1 MVLMSKMLKLFGFVL
16 LGGCFCIFGAR
27 AQDASYEPVLPDGDQ
42 NITSGIYYDTVSPDP
57 SNKTHE
63 GNISVSG
70 EGDLNIFAEQAADK
84 YDSSY
89 TLNGQLT
96 VGSDEVIESQSN
108 GIVSIIN
115 MSTGKFDFTM
125 NGGAVLVQNGGNLYF
140 GNRNGGTNGGT
151 MNVSGVPSFYV
162 QGNNSVL
169 TFSGVT
175 VGGDNNGDNKLESI
189 NISNM
194 GTLNLT
200 NTEINGG
207 DSLKAVNV
215 LTAGTLSLEDSL
227 LQGDSFNLTVQ
238 DSGTVE
244 LDNSTLSINNAA
256 AKTEGDDNSGA
267 AIVFDNGNLTLKNGS
282 KLEMTSGVDTGVI
295 SGAFSFTDSNVDI
308 SGSST
313 LSKGNSGDML
323 FSGGSLNLGT
333 PGDTGDI
340 SKISHSGLTGSIR
353 LSNVGNATLSGK
365 SSIERTGAG
374 GDIVV
379 NSTGLVM
386 KDEAS
391 LNVST
396 EGGNVVFSSAV
407 AQLSDKASIK
417 VAENSNEVKIENN
430 SNVTMAG
437 ESSMS
442 ANHVY
447 VSNGSSL
454 ELTGSAKIM
463 APGGASV
470 SDSEGVKV
478 VASSVIMSE
487 KARIEGDVSLENGGF
502 LGMSGNAEIEGDL
515 NTKSTTGY
523 STISIGSTSGGSS
536 VVAINGSVDISQSVL
551 SILNGNTLRL
561 GAGSNN
567 SFKNGSYLS
576 LGTGKLDLNGGNL
589 TMSGDS
595 TLTLRIASESEYGQI
610 LNAGKIDIKP
620 GAGLDVSIDKNVVSK
635 GQTKAFQ
642 ILSGTVEGDWVNL
655 NRRYKFEYDTDKQ
668 DGWYNVTQVADA
680 GDIVIMD
687 GGTENNANTAN
698 AWLEGNNFANGS
710 EAAKVYDELDYLS
723 QYGQGSEYVD
733 ALTALAPDA
742 APLVRSLT
750 TENSNQIFST
760 VQNRL
765 EGGSSLRMKP
775 GRAGRYARGLASGDM
790 YREDAIWVQ
799 GLYNHSE
806 LSDTKEAKGF
816 EIDSYGGAIGL
827 DNYVTDSLK
836 LGIGYAYT
844 HGDISG
850 FLRDTD
856 VDTHTGFVYGEFKPN
871 RWFLNAIASYSF
883 ASYDEEKRVSTFKVK
898 GDYDVNAFGAQVMTG
913 YKMGYVTPE
922 LGVRYL
928 NVKQDAYEDS
938 IGQRVDA
945 VSNDVLTGVFG
956 IRIKQD
962 FFPNRGFSI
971 RPEVHVAATYDFVQD
986 DAVSVVSLPN
996 GSVYQIEGENLD
1008 KFGLEAGA
1016 GLTLDVGNRLEM
1028 AVSYEGKFRKDYT
1041 DHSGLVNMKF
1051 KF

>member
-42 NITSGIYYDTVSPDP
+42 NITSGIYYDTVSPDV

-63 GNISVSG
+63 GNISVSD
-70 EGDLNIFAEQAADK
+70 EGDLNIFAEQAADS

-140 GNRNGGTNGGT
+140 GNNKGGT
-151 MNVSGVPSFYV
+151 MNVLGVPSFYV
-162 QGNNSVL
+162 QGDKSVL
-169 TFSGVT
+169 AFSGVA
-175 VGGDNNGDNKLESI
+175 VGGDNKLESI
-189 NISNM
+189 SVGNM
-194 GTLNLT
+194 GTVNLANGT
-200 NTEINGG
+200 AINGSDG
-207 DSLKAVNV
+207 LKAVNV
-215 LTAGTLSLEDSL
+215 LTGGKLSLKDSS

-238 DSGTVE
+238 DYGTVE

-256 AKTEGDDNSGA
+256 ASAGDAENPGA
-267 AIVFDNGNLTLKNGS
+267 AIVFDNAALTLKNSS
-282 KLEMTSGVDTGVI
+282 KLEMKSSDNTVA
-295 SGAFSFTDSNVDI
+295 SGAFSFTDSDVDV

-333 PGDTGDI
+333 SGDTGDI
-340 SKISHSGLTGSIR
+340 SKISHSGSTGSIR

-365 SSIERTGAG
+365 SSIERTGTG

-396 EGGNVVFSSAV
+396 ASGKVVFSSAV
-407 AQLSDKASIK
+407 AQLSDKASIQ
-417 VAENSNEVKIENN
+417 ATGDSNEVVIENN
-430 SNVTMAG
+430 SNVTMAD

-442 ANHVY
+442 ADHVY
-447 VSNGSSL
+447 VSNGGSL
-454 ELTGSAKIM
+454 ELTGSAKIT
-463 APGGASV
+463 APGDASV

-487 KARIEGDVSLENGGF
+487 NASIEGDVSLENGGF
-502 LGMSGNAEIEGDL
+502 LGMSGNAKIDGDL

-536 VVAINGSVDISQSVL
+536 DVTINGSIDISQSVL

-642 ILSGTVEGDWVNL
+642 ILSGTVDGDWVNL
-655 NRRYKFEYDTDKQ
+655 NRRYKFDHLGGGK
-668 DGWYNVTQVADA
+668 YNVTQVADA

-938 IGQRVDA
+938 IGQRVDV

>member
-1 MVLMSKMLKLFGFVL
+1 MVLMSKMLKSFGFVL
-16 LGGCFCIFGAR
+16 FGWCFCIFGAR

-42 NITSGIYYDTVSPDP
+42 DITSGIYYDTVSQD
-57 SNKTHE
+57 STSKTHT

-70 EGDLNIFAEQAADK
+70 EGDLNIFTEQAADS
-84 YDSSY
+84 YDASY

-96 VGSDEVIESQSN
+96 VGSGEAVESQVN

-125 NGGAVLVQNGGNLYF
+125 NDGAVLVQNGGNLYF
-140 GNRNGGTNGGT
+140 GNNKGGT
-151 MNVSGVPSFYV
+151 MNVLGVPSFYV
-162 QGNNSVL
+162 QGDKSVL
-169 TFSGVT
+169 AFSGVA
-175 VGGDNNGDNKLESI
+175 VGGDNKLESI
-189 NISNM
+189 SVGNM
-194 GTLNLT
+194 GTVNLANGT
-200 NTEINGG
+200 AINGSDG
-207 DSLKAVNV
+207 LKAVNV
-215 LTAGTLSLEDSL
+215 LTGGKLSLKDSS

-238 DSGTVE
+238 DYGTVE

-256 AKTEGDDNSGA
+256 ASAGDAENPGA
-267 AIVFDNGNLTLKNGS
+267 AIVFDNAALTLKNSS
-282 KLEMTSGVDTGVI
+282 KLEMKSSDNTVA
-295 SGAFSFTDSNVDI
+295 SGAFSFTDSDVDV

-333 PGDTGDI
+333 SGDTGDI
-340 SKISHSGLTGSIR
+340 SKISHSGSTGSIR

-365 SSIERTGAG
+365 SSIEKTGTG

-396 EGGNVVFSSAV
+396 ASGKVVFSSAV
-407 AQLSDKASIK
+407 AQLSDKASIQ
-417 VAENSNEVKIENN
+417 ATGDSNEVVIENN
-430 SNVTMAG
+430 SNVTMAD

-442 ANHVY
+442 ADHVY
-447 VSNGSSL
+447 VSNGGSL
-454 ELTGSAKIM
+454 ELTGSAKIT
-463 APGGASV
+463 APGDASV

-487 KARIEGDVSLENGGF
+487 NASIEGDVSLENGGF
-502 LGMSGNAEIEGDL
+502 LGMSGNAKIDGDL

-536 VVAINGSVDISQSVL
+536 DVTINGSIDISQSVL

-668 DGWYNVTQVADA
+668 NGWYNVTQVADA

-698 AWLEGNNFANGS
+698 AWLEGNSFANGS

-750 TENSNQIFST
+750 TENSNQIFNT

-883 ASYDEEKRVSTFKVK
+883 ASYDEEKKVSTFKVK

-938 IGQRVDA
+938 IGQRVDT

>member
-16 LGGCFCIFGAR
+16 FGGCFCIFGAR

-42 NITSGIYYDTVSPDP
+42 NITSGIYYDTVSPDL

-70 EGDLNIFAEQAADK
+70 EGDLNIFAEQAADS

-140 GNRNGGTNGGT
+140 GNRNGGT

-169 TFSGVT
+169 AFSGVT
-175 VGGDNNGDNKLESI
+175 VDGDNNGNNKLESI
-189 NISNM
+189 FVSDM
-194 GTLNLT
+194 GTLNLADGT
-200 NTEINGG
+200 KINGG
-207 DSLKAVNV
+207 DGLKGVNV
-215 LTAGTLSLEDSL
+215 LAGGTLSLKDSS

-238 DSGTVE
+238 DYGTVE

-256 AKTEGDDNSGA
+256 ASAGDAENPGV
-267 AIVFDNGNLTLKNGS
+267 AIVFDNAALTLKNSS
-282 KLEMTSGVDTGVI
+282 KLEMKSSDNTVA

-340 SKISHSGLTGSIR
+340 SKISHSGSTGSIR
-353 LSNVGNATLSGK
+353 LSNVGNATLGGK
-365 SSIERTGAG
+365 SSIERTGTG

-396 EGGNVVFSSAV
+396 ASGKVVFSSAV
-407 AQLSDKASIK
+407 AQLSDKASIQ
-417 VAENSNEVKIENN
+417 ATGDSNEVVIENN
-430 SNVTMAG
+430 SNVTMAD

-442 ANHVY
+442 ADHVY
-447 VSNGSSL
+447 VSNGGSL
-454 ELTGSAKIM
+454 ELTGSAKITV
-463 APGGASV
+463 PGDSSV

-487 KARIEGDVSLENGGF
+487 NARIEGDVSLENGGF
-502 LGMSGNAEIEGDL
+502 LGMSGNAEIDGDL

-536 VVAINGSVDISQSVL
+536 DVTINGSIDISQSVL

-620 GAGLDVSIDKNVVSK
+620 GAGLDVSIDKNVVNK
-635 GQTKAFQ
+635 GETKEFQ

-655 NRRYKFEYDTDKQ
+655 NRRYEFDHLGGGK
-668 DGWYNVTQVADA
+668 YNVTQVADA

-750 TENSNQIFST
+750 TENSNQIFNT

-816 EIDSYGGAIGL
+816 EIDSYGVAIGL

>member
-1 MVLMSKMLKLFGFVL
+1 MVLMSKMLKSFGFVL
-16 LGGCFCIFGAR
+16 FGWCFCIFGAR

-42 NITSGIYYDTVSPDP
+42 DITSGIYYDTVSQD
-57 SNKTHE
+57 STSKTHT

-70 EGDLNIFAEQAADK
+70 EGDLNIFTEQAADS
-84 YDSSY
+84 YDASY

-96 VGSDEVIESQSN
+96 VGSGEAVESQVN

-125 NGGAVLVQNGGNLYF
+125 NDGAVLVQNGGNLYF
-140 GNRNGGTNGGT
+140 GNNKGGT
-151 MNVSGVPSFYV
+151 MNVLGVPSFYV
-162 QGNNSVL
+162 QGDKSVL
-169 TFSGVT
+169 AFSGVA
-175 VGGDNNGDNKLESI
+175 VGGDNKLESI
-189 NISNM
+189 SVGNM
-194 GTLNLT
+194 GTVNLANGT
-200 NTEINGG
+200 AINGSDG
-207 DSLKAVNV
+207 LKAVNV
-215 LTAGTLSLEDSL
+215 LTGGKLSFKDSS

-238 DSGTVE
+238 DYGTVE

-256 AKTEGDDNSGA
+256 ASAGDAENPGA
-267 AIVFDNGNLTLKNGS
+267 AIVFDNAALTLKNSS
-282 KLEMTSGVDTGVI
+282 KLEMKSSDNTVA
-295 SGAFSFTDSNVDI
+295 SGAFSFTDSDVDV

-340 SKISHSGLTGSIR
+340 SKISHSGSTGSIR

-365 SSIERTGAG
+365 SSIERTGTG

-396 EGGNVVFSSAV
+396 EGGKVVFSSAV
-407 AQLSDKASIK
+407 AQLSDKASIQTMGD
-417 VAENSNEVKIENN
+417 SNEVVIENN
-430 SNVTMAG
+430 SNVTMAD

-442 ANHVY
+442 AEHVY
-447 VSNGSSL
+447 VSNGGSL
-454 ELTGSAKIM
+454 ELTGSAKIT
-463 APGGASV
+463 APGDASV

-502 LGMSGNAEIEGDL
+502 LGMSGNAEIDGDL

-536 VVAINGSVDISQSVL
+536 DVTINGSIDISQSVL
-551 SILNGNTLRL
+551 SILNGNTLTL
-561 GAGSNN
+561 GEKRDN

-635 GQTKAFQ
+635 GETKEFQ

-655 NRRYKFEYDTDKQ
+655 NRRYKFDHLSGGKYA
-668 DGWYNVTQVADA
+668 VTQIADA

-750 TENSNQIFST
+750 TENSNQIFNT

>member
-1 MVLMSKMLKLFGFVL
+1 MVLMSKMLKSFGFVL
-16 LGGCFCIFGAR
+16 FGWCFCIFGAR

-42 NITSGIYYDTVSPDP
+42 DITSGIYYDTVSQD
-57 SNKTHE
+57 STSKTHT

-70 EGDLNIFAEQAADK
+70 EGDLNIFTEQAADS
-84 YDSSY
+84 YDASY

-96 VGSDEVIESQSN
+96 VGSGEAVESQVN

-125 NGGAVLVQNGGNLYF
+125 NDGAVLVQNGGNLYF
-140 GNRNGGTNGGT
+140 GNNKGGT
-151 MNVSGVPSFYV
+151 MNVLGVPSFYV
-162 QGNNSVL
+162 QGDKSVL
-169 TFSGVT
+169 AFSGVA
-175 VGGDNNGDNKLESI
+175 VGGDNKLESI
-189 NISNM
+189 NVSNM

-256 AKTEGDDNSGA
+256 AQTGGETSSGA
-267 AIVFDNGNLTLKNGS
+267 AIVFDNGHLTLKDKS
-282 KLEMTSGVDTGVI
+282 KLEMTSGVDKEVT

-340 SKISHSGLTGSIR
+340 SKISHSGSTGSIR
-353 LSNVGNATLSGK
+353 LSNVGTATLSGK
-365 SSIERTGAG
+365 SSIERTGTG

-396 EGGNVVFSSAV
+396 ASGKVVFSSAV
-407 AQLSDKASIK
+407 AQLSEKASIQ
-417 VAENSNEVKIENN
+417 ATGNSNEVVIENN
-430 SNVTMAG
+430 SNVTMAD

-442 ANHVY
+442 AEHVY
-447 VSNGSSL
+447 VSNGGSL
-454 ELTGSAKIM
+454 ELTGSAKIT
-463 APGGASV
+463 APGDASV

-502 LGMSGNAEIEGDL
+502 LGMSGNAEIDGDL

-536 VVAINGSVDISQSVL
+536 DVTINGSIDISQSVL
-551 SILNGNTLRL
+551 SILNGNTLTL
-561 GAGSNN
+561 GEKRDN

-576 LGTGKLDLNGGNL
+576 LGTGKLDLKGGNL

-595 TLTLRIASESEYGQI
+595 TLTLRIASESDYGQI
-610 LNAGKIDIKP
+610 LNAGTINIEQ

-635 GQTKAFQ
+635 GETKEFQ
-642 ILSGTVEGDWVNL
+642 ILSGTVDGKWVNL
-655 NRRYKFEYDTDKQ
+655 NRRYEFDHLGEGKYA
-668 DGWYNVTQVADA
+668 VTQVADA

>member
-1 MVLMSKMLKLFGFVL
+1 MVLMSKMLKSFGFVL
-16 LGGCFCIFGAR
+16 FGWCFCIFGAR

-42 NITSGIYYDTVSPDP
+42 DITSGIYYDTVSQD
-57 SNKTHE
+57 STSKTHT

-70 EGDLNIFAEQAADK
+70 EGDLNIFTEQAADS
-84 YDSSY
+84 YDASY

-96 VGSDEVIESQSN
+96 VGSGEAVESQVN

-125 NGGAVLVQNGGNLYF
+125 NDGAVLVQNGGNLYF
-140 GNRNGGTNGGT
+140 GNNKGGT
-151 MNVSGVPSFYV
+151 MNVLGVPSFYV
-162 QGNNSVL
+162 QGDKSVL
-169 TFSGVT
+169 AFSGVA
-175 VGGDNNGDNKLESI
+175 VGGDNKLESI
-189 NISNM
+189 NVSDM
-194 GTLNLT
+194 GTLNLADGT
-200 NTEINGG
+200 KINGG
-207 DSLKAVNV
+207 DGLKGVNV
-215 LTAGTLSLEDSL
+215 LAGGTLSLKDSS

-238 DSGTVE
+238 DYGTVE
-244 LDNSTLSINNAA
+244 LDNSTLSIDNAA
-256 AKTEGDDNSGA
+256 VQTGGETSSGA
-267 AIVFDNGNLTLKNGS
+267 AIVFDNGNLTLKDKS

-295 SGAFSFTDSNVDI
+295 SGAFSFTDSNVNI

-340 SKISHSGLTGSIR
+340 SKISHSGSTGSIR

-365 SSIERTGAG
+365 SSIERTGTG

-396 EGGNVVFSSAV
+396 ASGKVVFSSAV
-407 AQLSDKASIK
+407 AQLSDKASIQ
-417 VAENSNEVKIENN
+417 ATGDSNEVVIENN
-430 SNVTMAG
+430 SNVTMAD

-442 ANHVY
+442 ADHVY
-447 VSNGSSL
+447 VSNGGSL
-454 ELTGSAKIM
+454 ELTGSAKIT
-463 APGGASV
+463 APGDASV

-487 KARIEGDVSLENGGF
+487 NASIEGDVSLENGGF
-502 LGMSGNAEIEGDL
+502 LGMSGNAKIDGDL

-536 VVAINGSVDISQSVL
+536 DVTINGSIDISQSVL
-551 SILNGNTLRL
+551 SILNGNTLTL
-561 GAGSNN
+561 GEKRDN

-576 LGTGKLDLNGGNL
+576 LGTGKLDLKGGNL

-595 TLTLRIASESEYGQI
+595 TLTLRIASESDYGQI
-610 LNAGKIDIKP
+610 LNAGTINIEQ

-635 GQTKAFQ
+635 GETKEFQ
-642 ILSGTVEGDWVNL
+642 ILSGTVDGKWVNL
-655 NRRYKFEYDTDKQ
+655 NRRYEFDHLGEGKYA
-668 DGWYNVTQVADA
+668 VTQVADA

>member
-1 MVLMSKMLKLFGFVL
+1 MVLMSKMLKSFGFVL
-16 LGGCFCIFGAR
+16 FGWCFCIFGAR

-42 NITSGIYYDTVSPDP
+42 DITSGIYYDTVSQD
-57 SNKTHE
+57 STSKTHT

-70 EGDLNIFAEQAADK
+70 EGDLNIFTEQAADS
-84 YDSSY
+84 YDASY

-96 VGSDEVIESQSN
+96 VGSGEAVESQVN

-125 NGGAVLVQNGGNLYF
+125 NDGAVLVQNGGNLYF
-140 GNRNGGTNGGT
+140 GNNKGGT
-151 MNVSGVPSFYV
+151 MNVLGVPSFYV
-162 QGNNSVL
+162 QGDKSVL
-169 TFSGVT
+169 AFSGVA
-175 VGGDNNGDNKLESI
+175 VGGDNKLESI
-189 NISNM
+189 SVGNM
-194 GTLNLT
+194 GTVNLANGT
-200 NTEINGG
+200 AINGSDG
-207 DSLKAVNV
+207 LKAVNV
-215 LTAGTLSLEDSL
+215 LTGGKLSLKDSS

-238 DSGTVE
+238 DYGTVE

-256 AKTEGDDNSGA
+256 ASAGDAENPGA
-267 AIVFDNGNLTLKNGS
+267 AIVFDNAALTLKNSS
-282 KLEMTSGVDTGVI
+282 KLEMKSSDNTVA
-295 SGAFSFTDSNVDI
+295 SGAFSFTDSDVDV

-333 PGDTGDI
+333 SGDTGDI
-340 SKISHSGLTGSIR
+340 SKISHSGSTGSIR

-365 SSIERTGAG
+365 SSIERTGTG

-396 EGGNVVFSSAV
+396 ASGKVVFSSAV
-407 AQLSDKASIK
+407 AQLSDKASIQ
-417 VAENSNEVKIENN
+417 ATGDSNEVVIENN
-430 SNVTMAG
+430 SNVTMAD

-442 ANHVY
+442 ADHVY
-447 VSNGSSL
+447 VSNGGSL
-454 ELTGSAKIM
+454 ELTGSAKIT
-463 APGGASV
+463 APGDASV

-487 KARIEGDVSLENGGF
+487 NASIEGDVSLENGGF
-502 LGMSGNAEIEGDL
+502 LGMSGNAKIDGDL

-536 VVAINGSVDISQSVL
+536 DVTINGSIDISQSVL

-610 LNAGKIDIKP
+610 LNAGKIDIKS

-642 ILSGTVEGDWVNL
+642 ILSGTVDGDWVNL
-655 NRRYKFEYDTDKQ
+655 NRRYKFDHLGGGK
-668 DGWYNVTQVADA
+668 YNVTQVADA

-698 AWLEGNNFANGS
+698 AWLEGNSFANGS

-750 TENSNQIFST
+750 TENSNQIFNT

-883 ASYDEEKRVSTFKVK
+883 ASYDEEKKVSTFKVK

-938 IGQRVDA
+938 IGQRVDT

>member
-1 MVLMSKMLKLFGFVL
+1 MVLMSKMLKSFGFVL
-16 LGGCFCIFGAR
+16 FGWCFCIFGAR
-27 AQDASYEPVLPDGDQ
+27 AQDASYEPVLPNGDQ
-42 NITSGIYYDTVSPDP
+42 DITSGIYYDTVSQD
-57 SNKTHE
+57 STSKTHT

-70 EGDLNIFAEQAADK
+70 EGDLNIFTEQAAGS
-84 YDSSY
+84 YDASY

-96 VGSDEVIESQSN
+96 VGSGEAVESQVN

-125 NGGAVLVQNGGNLYF
+125 NDGAVLVQNGGNLYF
-140 GNRNGGTNGGT
+140 GNNKGGT
-151 MNVSGVPSFYV
+151 MNVLGGPSFYV
-162 QGNNSVL
+162 QGDKSVL
-169 TFSGVT
+169 AFSGVA
-175 VGGDNNGDNKLESI
+175 VGGDNKLESI
-189 NISNM
+189 SVGNM
-194 GTLNLT
+194 GTVNLANGT
-200 NTEINGG
+200 AINGG
-207 DSLKAVNV
+207 DGLKAVNV
-215 LTAGTLSLEDSL
+215 LTGGKLSLKDSS

-238 DSGTVE
+238 DYGTVE

-256 AKTEGDDNSGA
+256 ASAGDAENPGA
-267 AIVFDNGNLTLKNGS
+267 AIVFDNAALTLKNSS
-282 KLEMTSGVDTGVI
+282 KLEMKSSDNTVA
-295 SGAFSFTDSNVDI
+295 SGAFSFTDSDVDV

-313 LSKGNSGDML
+313 LSKENSGDML

-333 PGDTGDI
+333 PGDTGDE
-340 SKISHSGLTGSIR
+340 SKISHSGSTGSIR
-353 LSNVGNATLSGK
+353 LSNVGKVTMSGK
-365 SSIERTGAG
+365 SSIERTGTG

-379 NSTGLVM
+379 NSTGLEM
-386 KDEAS
+386 TDEAS

-396 EGGNVVFSSAV
+396 TNGKVVFSGAV
-407 AQLSDKASIK
+407 AQLSGSASIK
-417 VAENSNEVKIENN
+417 ATGNSNEVVIENN
-430 SNVTMAG
+430 SNVTMKNGA
-437 ESSMS
+437 SMS
-442 ANHVY
+442 ADHVY
-447 VSNGSSL
+447 ISNGGSL
-454 ELTGSAKIM
+454 ELTDTATVTASGVASA
-463 APGGASV
+463 P
-470 SDSEGVKV
+470 DSEGVKV
-478 VASSVIMSE
+478 VGANVIMSGTS
-487 KARIEGDVSLENGGF
+487 AINGNVSLENSSF
-502 LGMSGNAEIEGDL
+502 LGMSGNARIDGDL

-523 STISIGSTSGGSS
+523 STISIGSTNGGSS
-536 VVAINGSVDISQSVL
+536 NVSIDGSIDISQSVL
-551 SILNGNTLRL
+551 SILNGNTLTL
-561 GAGSNN
+561 GSGSNN

-576 LGTGKLDLNGGNL
+576 LGTGKLDLNGGDL

-595 TLTLRIASESEYGQI
+595 TLTLRIASTSEYGQI
-610 LNAGKIDIKP
+610 LNAGTIDIKQ

-635 GQTKAFQ
+635 GQTEEFQ
-642 ILSGTVEGDWVNL
+642 ILSGNVTGDWVNL
-655 NRRYKFEYDTDKQ
+655 NRRYEFDHLGGGKYA
-668 DGWYNVTQVADA
+668 VTQVADA

-687 GGTENNANTAN
+687 GGTQNNANTAN
-698 AWLEGNNFANGS
+698 AWLEGNSFANGS
-710 EAAKVYDELDYLS
+710 EAAKIYDELDYLS
-723 QYGQGSEYVD
+723 QYGQGSEYID

-750 TENSNQIFST
+750 TENSNQIFNA

-765 EGGSSLRMKP
+765 EGGSSLKMKP

-816 EIDSYGGAIGL
+816 EIDSYGGAIGI

-871 RWFLNAIASYSF
+871 RWFLNAVASYSF
-883 ASYDEEKRVSTFKVK
+883 AGYDEEKRVSAFKVK

-928 NVKQDAYEDS
+928 NIKQDAYEDS

-956 IRIKQD
+956 LRIKQD

-1028 AVSYEGKFRKDYT
+1028 AVNYEGKFRKDYT

>member
-1 MVLMSKMLKLFGFVL
+1 MVLMSKMLKSFGFVL
-16 LGGCFCIFGAR
+16 FGWCFCIFGAR

-42 NITSGIYYDTVSPDP
+42 DITSGIYYDTVSQD
-57 SNKTHE
+57 STSKTHT

-70 EGDLNIFAEQAADK
+70 EGDLNIFTEQAADS
-84 YDSSY
+84 YDASY
-89 TLNGQLT
+89 TLNGRLT
-96 VGSDEVIESQSN
+96 VGSGEAVESQVN

-125 NGGAVLVQNGGNLYF
+125 NDGAVLVQNGGNLYF
-140 GNRNGGTNGGT
+140 GNNKGGT
-151 MNVSGVPSFYV
+151 MNVLGVPSFYV
-162 QGNNSVL
+162 QGDKSVL
-169 TFSGVT
+169 AFSGVA
-175 VGGDNNGDNKLESI
+175 VGGDNKLESI
-189 NISNM
+189 SVGNM
-194 GTLNLT
+194 GTVNLANGT
-200 NTEINGG
+200 AINGSDG
-207 DSLKAVNV
+207 LKAVNV
-215 LTAGTLSLEDSL
+215 LTGGKLSLKDSS

-238 DSGTVE
+238 DYGTVE

-256 AKTEGDDNSGA
+256 ASAGDAENPGA
-267 AIVFDNGNLTLKNGS
+267 AIVFDNAALTLKNSS
-282 KLEMTSGVDTGVI
+282 KLEMKSSDNTVA
-295 SGAFSFTDSNVDI
+295 SGAFSFTDSDVDV

-333 PGDTGDI
+333 SGDTGDI
-340 SKISHSGLTGSIR
+340 SKISHSGSTGSIR

-365 SSIERTGAG
+365 SSIERTGTG

-396 EGGNVVFSSAV
+396 ASGKVVFSSAV
-407 AQLSDKASIK
+407 AQLSDKASIQ
-417 VAENSNEVKIENN
+417 ATGDSNEVVIENN
-430 SNVTMAG
+430 SNVTMAD

-442 ANHVY
+442 ADHVY
-447 VSNGSSL
+447 VSNGGSL
-454 ELTGSAKIM
+454 ELTGSAKIT
-463 APGGASV
+463 APGDASV

-487 KARIEGDVSLENGGF
+487 NASIEGDVSLENGGF
-502 LGMSGNAEIEGDL
+502 LGMSGNAKIDGDL

-536 VVAINGSVDISQSVL
+536 DVTINGSIDISQSVL

-642 ILSGTVEGDWVNL
+642 ILSGTVDGDWVNL
-655 NRRYKFEYDTDKQ
+655 NRRYKFDHLGGGK
-668 DGWYNVTQVADA
+668 YNVTQVADA

-698 AWLEGNNFANGS
+698 AWLEGNSFANGS

-750 TENSNQIFST
+750 TENSNQIFNT

-883 ASYDEEKRVSTFKVK
+883 ASYDEEKKVSTFKVK

-938 IGQRVDA
+938 IGQRVDT

>member
-1 MVLMSKMLKLFGFVL
+1 MVLMSKMLKSFGFVL
-16 LGGCFCIFGAR
+16 FGWCFCIFGAR

-42 NITSGIYYDTVSPDP
+42 DITSGIYYDTVSQD
-57 SNKTHE
+57 STSKTHT

-70 EGDLNIFAEQAADK
+70 EGDLNIFTEQAADS
-84 YDSSY
+84 YDASY

-96 VGSDEVIESQSN
+96 VGSGEAVESQVN

-125 NGGAVLVQNGGNLYF
+125 NDGAVLVQNGGNLYF
-140 GNRNGGTNGGT
+140 GNNKGGT
-151 MNVSGVPSFYV
+151 MNVLGVPSFYV
-162 QGNNSVL
+162 QGDKSVL
-169 TFSGVT
+169 AFSGVA
-175 VGGDNNGDNKLESI
+175 VGGDNKLESI
-189 NISNM
+189 NVSNM

-256 AKTEGDDNSGA
+256 AQTGGETSSGA
-267 AIVFDNGNLTLKNGS
+267 AIVFDNGHLTLKDKS
-282 KLEMTSGVDTGVI
+282 KLEMTSGVDKEVT

-340 SKISHSGLTGSIR
+340 SKISHSGSTGSIR
-353 LSNVGNATLSGK
+353 LSNVGTATLSGK
-365 SSIERTGAG
+365 SSIERTGTG

-396 EGGNVVFSSAV
+396 ASGKVVFSSAV
-407 AQLSDKASIK
+407 AQLSEKASIQ
-417 VAENSNEVKIENN
+417 ATGNSNEVVIENN
-430 SNVTMAG
+430 SNVTMAD

-442 ANHVY
+442 VEHVY
-447 VSNGSSL
+447 VSNGGSL
-454 ELTGSAKIM
+454 ELTGSAKIT
-463 APGGASV
+463 APGDASV

-502 LGMSGNAEIEGDL
+502 LGMSGNAEIDGDL

-536 VVAINGSVDISQSVL
+536 DVTINGSIDISQSVL
-551 SILNGNTLRL
+551 SILNGNTLTL
-561 GAGSNN
+561 GEKRDN

-576 LGTGKLDLNGGNL
+576 LGTGKLDLKGGNL

-595 TLTLRIASESEYGQI
+595 TLTLRIASESDYGQI
-610 LNAGKIDIKP
+610 LNAGTINIEQ

-635 GQTKAFQ
+635 GETKEFQ
-642 ILSGTVEGDWVNL
+642 ILSGTVDGKWVNL
-655 NRRYKFEYDTDKQ
+655 NRRYKFDHLGGGK
-668 DGWYNVTQVADA
+668 YNVTQVADA

-698 AWLEGNNFANGS
+698 AWLEGNSFANGS

-750 TENSNQIFST
+750 TENSNQIFNT

-938 IGQRVDA
+938 IGQRVDV

>member
-42 NITSGIYYDTVSPDP
+42 NITSGIYYDTVSPDV

-140 GNRNGGTNGGT
+140 GNRNGGT

-169 TFSGVT
+169 AFSGVT

-189 NISNM
+189 NVSNM

-215 LTAGTLSLEDSL
+215 LTAGKLSLKDSS

-244 LDNSTLSINNAA
+244 LDNSTLSINKAA
-256 AKTEGDDNSGA
+256 AQTGGETSSGA

-282 KLEMTSGVDTGVI
+282 KLEMTSDTNTEVI

-340 SKISHSGLTGSIR
+340 SKISHSGSTGSIR

-365 SSIERTGAG
+365 SSIERTGTG

-396 EGGNVVFSSAV
+396 ASGKVVFSSAV
-407 AQLSDKASIK
+407 AQLSDKASIQTTGD
-417 VAENSNEVKIENN
+417 SSEVVIENN
-430 SNVTMAG
+430 SNVTMAD

-442 ANHVY
+442 AEHVY
-447 VSNGSSL
+447 VSNGGSL
-454 ELTGSAKIM
+454 ELTDSAKIT
-463 APGGASV
+463 APRDASV

-502 LGMSGNAEIEGDL
+502 LGMSGNAEINGDL

-536 VVAINGSVDISQSVL
+536 VVAINGSIDISQSVL
-551 SILNGNTLRL
+551 SILNGNTLTL
-561 GAGSNN
+561 GEKSDN

-576 LGTGKLDLNGGNL
+576 LGTGKLDLKGGNL

-986 DAVSVVSLPN
+986 DAISVVSLPN

>member
-1 MVLMSKMLKLFGFVL
+1 MVLMSKMLKLFSFVL

-42 NITSGIYYDTVSPDP
+42 NITSDIYYDTVSQD
-57 SNKTHE
+57 STSKTHT

-70 EGDLNIFAEQAADK
+70 EGDLNIFTEQAADS
-84 YDSSY
+84 YDASY

-96 VGSDEVIESQSN
+96 VGSGEAVESQVN

-125 NGGAVLVQNGGNLYF
+125 NDGAVLVQNGGNLYF
-140 GNRNGGTNGGT
+140 GNNKGGT
-151 MNVSGVPSFYV
+151 MNVLGVPSFYV
-162 QGNNSVL
+162 QGDKSVL
-169 TFSGVT
+169 AFSGVA
-175 VGGDNNGDNKLESI
+175 VGGDNKLESI
-189 NISNM
+189 NVSNM

-215 LTAGTLSLEDSL
+215 LTAGKLSLKDSSL
-227 LQGDSFNLTVQ
+227 HGDSFNLTVQ

-244 LDNSTLSINNAA
+244 LDNSTLSIDKAA
-256 AKTEGDDNSGA
+256 AQTGGETSSEA

-282 KLEMTSGVDTGVI
+282 KLEMTSGADTGVI

-333 PGDTGDI
+333 PGDTGDT
-340 SKISHSGLTGSIR
+340 SKISHSGSTGSIR
-353 LSNVGNATLSGK
+353 LSNVGTATLSGK
-365 SSIERTGAG
+365 SSIERTGTG

-396 EGGNVVFSSAV
+396 ASGKVVFSSAV
-407 AQLSDKASIK
+407 AQLSDKASIQ
-417 VAENSNEVKIENN
+417 ATGDSNEVVIENN
-430 SNVTMAG
+430 SNVTMAD

-442 ANHVY
+442 AEHVY
-447 VSNGSSL
+447 VSNGGSL
-454 ELTGSAKIM
+454 ELTDSAKIT
-463 APGGASV
+463 APRDASV

-502 LGMSGNAEIEGDL
+502 LGMSGEAEIDGDL

-536 VVAINGSVDISQSVL
+536 DVTINGSIDISQSVL
-551 SILNGNTLRL
+551 SILNGNTLTL
-561 GAGSNN
+561 GEKRDN

-610 LNAGKIDIKP
+610 LNAGKIDIEP

-635 GQTKAFQ
+635 GETKEFQ
-642 ILSGTVEGDWVNL
+642 ILSGTVDGKWVNL
-655 NRRYKFEYDTDKQ
+655 NRRYEFDHLGEGKYA
-668 DGWYNVTQVADA
+668 VTQVADA

>member
-1 MVLMSKMLKLFGFVL
+1 MVLMSKMLKSFGFVL
-16 LGGCFCIFGAR
+16 FGWCFCIFGAR

-42 NITSGIYYDTVSPDP
+42 DITSGIYYDTVSQD
-57 SNKTHE
+57 STSKTHT

-70 EGDLNIFAEQAADK
+70 EGDLNIFTEQAADS
-84 YDSSY
+84 YDASY

-96 VGSDEVIESQSN
+96 VGSGEAVESQVN

-125 NGGAVLVQNGGNLYF
+125 NDGAVLVQNGGNLYF
-140 GNRNGGTNGGT
+140 GNNKGGT
-151 MNVSGVPSFYV
+151 MNVLGVPSFYV
-162 QGNNSVL
+162 QGDKSVL
-169 TFSGVT
+169 AFSGVA
-175 VGGDNNGDNKLESI
+175 VGGDNKLESI
-189 NISNM
+189 SVGNM
-194 GTLNLT
+194 GTVNLANGT
-200 NTEINGG
+200 AINGSDG
-207 DSLKAVNV
+207 LKAVNV
-215 LTAGTLSLEDSL
+215 LTGGKLSLKDSS

-238 DSGTVE
+238 DYGTVE

-256 AKTEGDDNSGA
+256 ASAGDAENPGA
-267 AIVFDNGNLTLKNGS
+267 AIVFDNAALTLKNSS
-282 KLEMTSGVDTGVI
+282 KLEMKSSDNTVA
-295 SGAFSFTDSNVDI
+295 SGAFSFTDSDVDV

-333 PGDTGDI
+333 SGDTGDI
-340 SKISHSGLTGSIR
+340 SKISHSGSTGSIR

-365 SSIERTGAG
+365 SSIERTGTG

-396 EGGNVVFSSAV
+396 ASGKVVFSSAV
-407 AQLSDKASIK
+407 AQLSDKASIQ
-417 VAENSNEVKIENN
+417 ETGDSNEVVIENN
-430 SNVTMAG
+430 SNVTMAD

-442 ANHVY
+442 ADHVY
-447 VSNGSSL
+447 VSNGGSL
-454 ELTGSAKIM
+454 ELTGSAKIT
-463 APGGASV
+463 APGDASV

-487 KARIEGDVSLENGGF
+487 NASIEGDVSLENGGF
-502 LGMSGNAEIEGDL
+502 LGMSGNAKIDGDL

-536 VVAINGSVDISQSVL
+536 DVTINGSIDISQSVL

-642 ILSGTVEGDWVNL
+642 ILSGTVDGDWVNL
-655 NRRYKFEYDTDKQ
+655 NRRYKFDHLGGGK
-668 DGWYNVTQVADA
+668 YNVTQVADA

-1016 GLTLDVGNRLEM
+1016 GLTLDIGNRLEM

>member
-1 MVLMSKMLKLFGFVL
+1 MVLMSKMLKSFGFVL
-16 LGGCFCIFGAR
+16 FGWCFCIFGAR

-42 NITSGIYYDTVSPDP
+42 DITSGIYYDTVSLD
-57 SNKTHE
+57 STSKTHT

-70 EGDLNIFAEQAADK
+70 EGDLNIFTEQAADS
-84 YDSSY
+84 YDASY

-96 VGSDEVIESQSN
+96 VGSGEAVESQVN

-125 NGGAVLVQNGGNLYF
+125 NDGAVLVQNGGNLYF
-140 GNRNGGTNGGT
+140 GNNKGGT
-151 MNVSGVPSFYV
+151 MNVLGVPSFYV
-162 QGNNSVL
+162 QGDKSVL
-169 TFSGVT
+169 AFSGVA
-175 VGGDNNGDNKLESI
+175 VGGDNKLESI
-189 NISNM
+189 SVGNM
-194 GTLNLT
+194 GTVNLANGT
-200 NTEINGG
+200 AINGSDG
-207 DSLKAVNV
+207 LKAVNV
-215 LTAGTLSLEDSL
+215 LTGGKLSLKDSS

-238 DSGTVE
+238 DYGTVE

-256 AKTEGDDNSGA
+256 ASAGDAENPGA
-267 AIVFDNGNLTLKNGS
+267 AIVFDNAALTLKNSS
-282 KLEMTSGVDTGVI
+282 KLEMKSSDNTVA
-295 SGAFSFTDSNVDI
+295 SGAFSFTDSDVDV

-333 PGDTGDI
+333 SGDTGDI
-340 SKISHSGLTGSIR
+340 SKISHSGSTGSIR

-365 SSIERTGAG
+365 SSIERTGTG

-396 EGGNVVFSSAV
+396 ASGKVVFSSAV
-407 AQLSDKASIK
+407 AQLSDKASIQ
-417 VAENSNEVKIENN
+417 ATGDSNEVVIENN
-430 SNVTMAG
+430 SNVTMAD

-442 ANHVY
+442 ADHVY
-447 VSNGSSL
+447 VSNGGSL
-454 ELTGSAKIM
+454 ELTGSAKIT
-463 APGGASV
+463 APGDASV

-487 KARIEGDVSLENGGF
+487 NASIEGDVSLENGGF
-502 LGMSGNAEIEGDL
+502 LGMSGNAKIDGDL

-536 VVAINGSVDISQSVL
+536 DVTINGSIDISQSVL

-642 ILSGTVEGDWVNL
+642 ILSGTVDGDWVNL
-655 NRRYKFEYDTDKQ
+655 NRRYKFDHLGGGK
-668 DGWYNVTQVADA
+668 YNVTQVADA

-698 AWLEGNNFANGS
+698 AWLEGNSFANGS

-750 TENSNQIFST
+750 TENSNQIFNT

>member
-1 MVLMSKMLKLFGFVL
+1 MVLMSKMLKSFGFVL
-16 LGGCFCIFGAR
+16 FGWCFCIFGAR

-42 NITSGIYYDTVSPDP
+42 DITSGIYYDTVSQD
-57 SNKTHE
+57 STSKTHT

-70 EGDLNIFAEQAADK
+70 EGDLNIFTEQAADS
-84 YDSSY
+84 YDASY

-96 VGSDEVIESQSN
+96 VGSGEAVESQVN

-125 NGGAVLVQNGGNLYF
+125 NDGAVLVQNGGNLYF
-140 GNRNGGTNGGT
+140 GNNKGGT
-151 MNVSGVPSFYV
+151 MNVLGVPSFYV
-162 QGNNSVL
+162 QGDKSVL
-169 TFSGVT
+169 AFSGVA
-175 VGGDNNGDNKLESI
+175 VGGDNKLESI
-189 NISNM
+189 SVGNM
-194 GTLNLT
+194 GTVNLANGT
-200 NTEINGG
+200 AINGSDG
-207 DSLKAVNV
+207 LKAVNV
-215 LTAGTLSLEDSL
+215 LTGGKLSLKDSS

-238 DSGTVE
+238 DYGTVE

-256 AKTEGDDNSGA
+256 ASAGDAENPGA
-267 AIVFDNGNLTLKNGS
+267 AIVFDNAALTLKNSS
-282 KLEMTSGVDTGVI
+282 KLEMKSSDNTVA
-295 SGAFSFTDSNVDI
+295 SGAFSFTDSDVDV

-340 SKISHSGLTGSIR
+340 SKISHSGSTGSIR

-365 SSIERTGAG
+365 SSIERTGTG

-396 EGGNVVFSSAV
+396 ASGKVVFSSAV
-407 AQLSDKASIK
+407 AQLSDKASIQ
-417 VAENSNEVKIENN
+417 ATGDSNEVVIENN
-430 SNVTMAG
+430 SNVTMAD

-442 ANHVY
+442 ADHVY
-447 VSNGSSL
+447 VSNGGSL
-454 ELTGSAKIM
+454 ELTGSAKIT
-463 APGGASV
+463 APGDASV

-487 KARIEGDVSLENGGF
+487 NASIEGDVSLENGGF
-502 LGMSGNAEIEGDL
+502 LGMSGNAKIDGDL

-536 VVAINGSVDISQSVL
+536 DVTINGSIDISQSVL

-642 ILSGTVEGDWVNL
+642 ILSGTVDGDWVNL
-655 NRRYKFEYDTDKQ
+655 NRRYKFDHLGGGK
-668 DGWYNVTQVADA
+668 YNVTQVADA

-698 AWLEGNNFANGS
+698 AWLEGNSFANGS

-750 TENSNQIFST
+750 TENSNQIFNT

-883 ASYDEEKRVSTFKVK
+883 ASYDEEKKVSTFKVK

>member
-16 LGGCFCIFGAR
+16 LGVCFSSLVN
-27 AQDASYEPVLPDGDQ
+27 AQVSSIPDDATAID
-42 NITSGIYYDTVSPDP
+42 SGTYADILTDDTLTKEHTGSIGVYDSGVVAVEAA
-57 SNKTHE
+57 E
-63 GNISVSG
+63 GNTNSSFYILKGDILVGAADRPDQKGGTFNISNRSEESFNFQFDGTESGLISVDNNGSFLVEGG
-70 EGDLNIFAEQAADK
+70 ETDKAIVNLTGVTSLNVSNAGKISFSKA
-84 YDSSY
+84 
-89 TLNGQLT
+89 T
-96 VGSDEVIESQSN
+96 VG
-108 GIVSIIN
+108 
-115 MSTGKFDFTM
+115 
-125 NGGAVLVQNGGNLYF
+125 
-140 GNRNGGTNGGT
+140 
-151 MNVSGVPSFYV
+151 
-162 QGNNSVL
+162 
-169 TFSGVT
+169 
-175 VGGDNNGDNKLESI
+175 GDNKLESI
-189 NISNM
+189 NVSNM

-215 LTAGTLSLEDSL
+215 LTAGKLSLKDSSL
-227 LQGDSFNLTVQ
+227 HGDSFNLTVQ

-576 LGTGKLDLNGGNL
+576 LGTGKLNLNGGNL

>member
-1 MVLMSKMLKLFGFVL
+1 MVLMSKMLKSFGFVL
-16 LGGCFCIFGAR
+16 FGWCFCIFGAR

-42 NITSGIYYDTVSPDP
+42 DITSGIYYDTVSQD
-57 SNKTHE
+57 STSKTHT

-70 EGDLNIFAEQAADK
+70 EGDLNIFTADS
-84 YDSSY
+84 YDASY

-96 VGSDEVIESQSN
+96 VGSGEAVESQVN

-125 NGGAVLVQNGGNLYF
+125 NDGAVLVQNGGNLYF
-140 GNRNGGTNGGT
+140 GNNKGGT
-151 MNVSGVPSFYV
+151 MNVLGVPSFYV
-162 QGNNSVL
+162 QGDKSVL
-169 TFSGVT
+169 AFSGVA
-175 VGGDNNGDNKLESI
+175 VGGDNKLESI
-189 NISNM
+189 SVGNM
-194 GTLNLT
+194 GTVNLANGT
-200 NTEINGG
+200 AINGSDG
-207 DSLKAVNV
+207 LKAVNV
-215 LTAGTLSLEDSL
+215 LTGGKLSLKDSS

-238 DSGTVE
+238 DYGTVE

-256 AKTEGDDNSGA
+256 ASAGDAENPGA
-267 AIVFDNGNLTLKNGS
+267 AIVFDNAALTLKNSS
-282 KLEMTSGVDTGVI
+282 KLEMKSSDNTVA
-295 SGAFSFTDSNVDI
+295 SGAFSFTDSDVDV

-340 SKISHSGLTGSIR
+340 SKISHSGSTGSIR

-365 SSIERTGAG
+365 SSIERTGTG

-396 EGGNVVFSSAV
+396 ASGKVVFSSAV
-407 AQLSDKASIK
+407 AQLSDKASIQ
-417 VAENSNEVKIENN
+417 ATGDSNEVVIENN
-430 SNVTMAG
+430 SNVTMAD

-442 ANHVY
+442 ADHVY
-447 VSNGSSL
+447 VSNGGSL
-454 ELTGSAKIM
+454 ELTGSAKIT
-463 APGGASV
+463 APGDASV

-487 KARIEGDVSLENGGF
+487 NASIEGDVSLENGGF
-502 LGMSGNAEIEGDL
+502 LGMSGNAKIDGDL

-536 VVAINGSVDISQSVL
+536 DVTINGSIDISQSVL

-642 ILSGTVEGDWVNL
+642 ILSGTVDGDWVNL
-655 NRRYKFEYDTDKQ
+655 NRRYKFDHLGGGK
-668 DGWYNVTQVADA
+668 YNVTQVADA

-698 AWLEGNNFANGS
+698 AWLEGNSFANGS

-750 TENSNQIFST
+750 TENSNQIFNT

>member
-16 LGGCFCIFGAR
+16 LGVCFSSLVN
-27 AQDASYEPVLPDGDQ
+27 AQVSSIPDDATAID
-42 NITSGIYYDTVSPDP
+42 SGTYADILTDDTLTKEHTGSIGVYDSGVVAVEAA
-57 SNKTHE
+57 E
-63 GNISVSG
+63 GNTSSSSYILKGDILVGAADRPDQKGGTFNISNRSEESFNFQFDGTESGLISVDNNGSFLVEGG
-70 EGDLNIFAEQAADK
+70 ETDKAIVNLTGVTSLNVSNAGKISFSKA
-84 YDSSY
+84 
-89 TLNGQLT
+89 T
-96 VGSDEVIESQSN
+96 VG
-108 GIVSIIN
+108 
-115 MSTGKFDFTM
+115 
-125 NGGAVLVQNGGNLYF
+125 
-140 GNRNGGTNGGT
+140 
-151 MNVSGVPSFYV
+151 
-162 QGNNSVL
+162 
-169 TFSGVT
+169 
-175 VGGDNNGDNKLESI
+175 GDNKLESI
-189 NISNM
+189 NVSNM

-215 LTAGTLSLEDSL
+215 LTAGTLSLKDSS
-227 LQGDSFNLTVQ
+227 LQGNSFNLTVQ

-256 AKTEGDDNSGA
+256 AQTGGETSSGA
-267 AIVFDNGNLTLKNGS
+267 AIVFDNGHLTLKDKS
-282 KLEMTSGVDTGVI
+282 KLEMTSGVDKEVT

-340 SKISHSGLTGSIR
+340 SKISHSGSTGSIR
-353 LSNVGNATLSGK
+353 LSNVGTATLSGK
-365 SSIERTGAG
+365 SSIERTGTG

-396 EGGNVVFSSAV
+396 ASGKVVFSSAV
-407 AQLSDKASIK
+407 AQLSEKASIQ
-417 VAENSNEVKIENN
+417 ATGNSNEVVIENN
-430 SNVTMAG
+430 SNVTMAD

-442 ANHVY
+442 AEHVY
-447 VSNGSSL
+447 VSNGGSL
-454 ELTGSAKIM
+454 ELTGSAKIT
-463 APGGASV
+463 APGDASV

-502 LGMSGNAEIEGDL
+502 LGMSGNAEIDGDL

-536 VVAINGSVDISQSVL
+536 DVTINGSIDISQSVL
-551 SILNGNTLRL
+551 SILNGNTLTL
-561 GAGSNN
+561 GEKRDN

-576 LGTGKLDLNGGNL
+576 LGTGKLDLKGGNL

-595 TLTLRIASESEYGQI
+595 TLTLRIASESDYGQI
-610 LNAGKIDIKP
+610 LNAGTINIEQ

-635 GQTKAFQ
+635 GETKEFQ
-642 ILSGTVEGDWVNL
+642 ILSGTVDGKWVNL
-655 NRRYKFEYDTDKQ
+655 NRRYEFDHLGEGKYA
-668 DGWYNVTQVADA
+668 VTQVADA

>member
-42 NITSGIYYDTVSPDP
+42 DITSGIYYDTVSQD
-57 SNKTHE
+57 STSKTHT

-70 EGDLNIFAEQAADK
+70 EGDLNIFTEQAADS

-140 GNRNGGTNGGT
+140 GNRNGGT

-169 TFSGVT
+169 AFSGVT
-175 VGGDNNGDNKLESI
+175 VDGDNNGNNKLESI
-189 NISNM
+189 FVSDM
-194 GTLNLT
+194 GTLNLADGT
-200 NTEINGG
+200 KINGG
-207 DSLKAVNV
+207 DGLKGVNV
-215 LTAGTLSLEDSL
+215 LAGGKLSLKDSS

-454 ELTGSAKIM
+454 ELTGSAKIT
-463 APGGASV
+463 APGDASV

-487 KARIEGDVSLENGGF
+487 NARIEGDVSLENGGF
-502 LGMSGNAEIEGDL
+502 LGMSGNAEIDGDL

-536 VVAINGSVDISQSVL
+536 DVTINGSIDISQSVL

-655 NRRYKFEYDTDKQ
+655 NRRYEFDHLGEGKYA
-668 DGWYNVTQVADA
+668 VTQVADA

-750 TENSNQIFST
+750 TENSNQIFNT

>member
-1 MVLMSKMLKLFGFVL
+1 MVLISKMLKSFGFVL
-16 LGGCFCIFGAR
+16 FGWCFCIFGAR
-27 AQDASYEPVLPDGDQ
+27 AQDASYEPVLPNGDQ
-42 NITSGIYYDTVSPDP
+42 DITSGIYYDTVSQD
-57 SNKTHE
+57 STSKTHT

-70 EGDLNIFAEQAADK
+70 EGDLNIFTEQAADS
-84 YDSSY
+84 YDASY

-96 VGSDEVIESQSN
+96 VGSGEAVESQVN

-115 MSTGKFDFTM
+115 TSTGKFDFTM
-125 NGGAVLVQNGGNLYF
+125 NDGAVLVQNGGNLYF
-140 GNRNGGTNGGT
+140 GNNKGGT
-151 MNVSGVPSFYV
+151 MNVLGVPSFYV
-162 QGNNSVL
+162 QGDKSVL
-169 TFSGVT
+169 AFSGVA
-175 VGGDNNGDNKLESI
+175 VGGDNKLESI
-189 NISNM
+189 SVGNM
-194 GTLNLT
+194 GTVNLANGT
-200 NTEINGG
+200 AINGG
-207 DSLKAVNV
+207 DGLKAVNV
-215 LTAGTLSLEDSL
+215 LTGGKLSLKDSS

-238 DSGTVE
+238 DYGTVE

-256 AKTEGDDNSGA
+256 ASAGDAENPGA
-267 AIVFDNGNLTLKNGS
+267 AIVFDNAALTLKNSS
-282 KLEMTSGVDTGVI
+282 KLEMKSSDNTVA
-295 SGAFSFTDSNVDI
+295 SGAFSFTDSDVDV

-333 PGDTGDI
+333 PGDTGDE
-340 SKISHSGLTGSIR
+340 SKISHSGSTGSIR
-353 LSNVGNATLSGK
+353 LSNVGKATMSGK
-365 SSIERTGAG
+365 SSIERTGTG

-379 NSTGLVM
+379 NSTGLEM
-386 KDEAS
+386 TDEAS

-396 EGGNVVFSSAV
+396 TNGKVVFSGAV
-407 AQLSDKASIK
+407 AQLSDSASIK
-417 VAENSNEVKIENN
+417 ATGNSNEVVIENN
-430 SNVTMAG
+430 SNVTMKNGA
-437 ESSMS
+437 SMS
-442 ANHVY
+442 ADHVY
-447 VSNGSSL
+447 ISNGGSL
-454 ELTGSAKIM
+454 ELTDTATVT
-463 APGGASV
+463 APGVASAP
-470 SDSEGVKV
+470 DSEGVKV
-478 VASSVIMSE
+478 VGSNVIMSGTS
-487 KARIEGDVSLENGGF
+487 AIDGDVSLENSSF
-502 LGMSGNAEIEGDL
+502 LGMSGNAKIDGDL

-523 STISIGSTSGGSS
+523 STISIGSANGGSS
-536 VVAINGSVDISQSVL
+536 NVSIGGSIDISQSVL
-551 SILNGNTLRL
+551 SILNGNTLTL
-561 GAGSNN
+561 GSDSNN

-576 LGTGKLDLNGGNL
+576 LGTGKLDLNGGDL

-595 TLTLRIASESEYGQI
+595 TLTLRIASTSEYGQI
-610 LNAGKIDIKP
+610 LNAGTIDIKQ

-635 GQTKAFQ
+635 GQTEEFQ
-642 ILSGTVEGDWVNL
+642 ILSGNVTGDWVNL
-655 NRRYKFEYDTDKQ
+655 NRRYEFDHLGGGKYA
-668 DGWYNVTQVADA
+668 VTQVADA

-687 GGTENNANTAN
+687 GGTQNNANTAN
-698 AWLEGNNFANGS
+698 AWLEGNSFANGS

-723 QYGQGSEYVD
+723 QYGQGSEYID

-750 TENSNQIFST
+750 TENSNQIFNA

-765 EGGSSLRMKP
+765 EGGSSLKMKP

-816 EIDSYGGAIGL
+816 EIDSYGGAIGI

-871 RWFLNAIASYSF
+871 RWFLNAVASYSF
-883 ASYDEEKRVSTFKVK
+883 AGYDEEKRVSAFKVK

-928 NVKQDAYEDS
+928 NIKQDAYEDS

-956 IRIKQD
+956 LRIKQD

-996 GSVYQIEGENLD
+996 GSVYQIKGETLD

>member
-1 MVLMSKMLKLFGFVL
+1 MVLMSKMLKSFGFVL
-16 LGGCFCIFGAR
+16 FGWCFCIFGAR

-42 NITSGIYYDTVSPDP
+42 DITSGIYYDTVSQD
-57 SNKTHE
+57 STSKTHT

-70 EGDLNIFAEQAADK
+70 EGDLNIFTEQAADS
-84 YDSSY
+84 YDASY

-96 VGSDEVIESQSN
+96 VGSGEAVESQVN

-125 NGGAVLVQNGGNLYF
+125 NDGAVLVQNGGNLYF
-140 GNRNGGTNGGT
+140 GNNKGGT
-151 MNVSGVPSFYV
+151 MNVLGVPSFYV
-162 QGNNSVL
+162 QGDKSVL
-169 TFSGVT
+169 AFSGVA
-175 VGGDNNGDNKLESI
+175 VGGDNKLESI
-189 NISNM
+189 SVGNM
-194 GTLNLT
+194 GTVNLANGT
-200 NTEINGG
+200 AINGSDG
-207 DSLKAVNV
+207 LKAVNV
-215 LTAGTLSLEDSL
+215 LTGGKLSLKDSS

-238 DSGTVE
+238 DYGTVE

-256 AKTEGDDNSGA
+256 ALAGDAENPGA
-267 AIVFDNGNLTLKNGS
+267 AIVFDNAALTLKNSS
-282 KLEMTSGVDTGVI
+282 KLEMKSSDNTVA
-295 SGAFSFTDSNVDI
+295 SGAFSFTDSDVDV

-333 PGDTGDI
+333 SGDTGDI
-340 SKISHSGLTGSIR
+340 SKISHSGSTGSIR

-365 SSIERTGAG
+365 SSIERTGTG

-396 EGGNVVFSSAV
+396 ASGKVVFSSAV
-407 AQLSDKASIK
+407 AQLSDKASIQ
-417 VAENSNEVKIENN
+417 ATGDSNEVVIENN
-430 SNVTMAG
+430 SNVTMAD

-442 ANHVY
+442 ADHVY
-447 VSNGSSL
+447 VSNGGSL
-454 ELTGSAKIM
+454 ELTGSAKIT
-463 APGGASV
+463 APGDASV

-487 KARIEGDVSLENGGF
+487 NASIEGDVSLENGGF
-502 LGMSGNAEIEGDL
+502 LGMSGNAKIDGDL

-536 VVAINGSVDISQSVL
+536 DVTINGSIDISQSVL

-642 ILSGTVEGDWVNL
+642 ILSGTVDGDWVNL
-655 NRRYKFEYDTDKQ
+655 NRRYKFDHLGGGK
-668 DGWYNVTQVADA
+668 YNVTQVADA

-698 AWLEGNNFANGS
+698 AWLEGNSFANGS

-750 TENSNQIFST
+750 TENSNQIFNT

>member
-1 MVLMSKMLKLFGFVL
+1 MVLMSKMLKSFGFVL
-16 LGGCFCIFGAR
+16 FLWCFCIFGAR

-42 NITSGIYYDTVSPDP
+42 DITSGIYYDTVSQD
-57 SNKTHE
+57 STSKTHT

-70 EGDLNIFAEQAADK
+70 EGDLNIFTEQAADS
-84 YDSSY
+84 YDASY

-96 VGSDEVIESQSN
+96 VGSGEAVESQVN

-125 NGGAVLVQNGGNLYF
+125 NDGAVLVQNGGNLYF
-140 GNRNGGTNGGT
+140 GNNKGGT
-151 MNVSGVPSFYV
+151 MNVLGVPSFYV
-162 QGNNSVL
+162 QGDKSVL
-169 TFSGVT
+169 AFSGVA
-175 VGGDNNGDNKLESI
+175 VGGDNKLESI
-189 NISNM
+189 SVGNM
-194 GTLNLT
+194 GTVNLANGT
-200 NTEINGG
+200 AINGSDG
-207 DSLKAVNV
+207 LKAVNV
-215 LTAGTLSLEDSL
+215 LTGGKLSFKDSS

-238 DSGTVE
+238 DYGTVE

-256 AKTEGDDNSGA
+256 ASAGDAENPGA
-267 AIVFDNGNLTLKNGS
+267 AIVFDNAALTLKNSS
-282 KLEMTSGVDTGVI
+282 KLEMKSSDNTVA
-295 SGAFSFTDSNVDI
+295 SGAFSFTDSDVDV

-333 PGDTGDI
+333 SGDTGDI
-340 SKISHSGLTGSIR
+340 SKISHSGSTGSIR

-365 SSIERTGAG
+365 SSIERTGTG

-396 EGGNVVFSSAV
+396 ASGKVVFSSAV
-407 AQLSDKASIK
+407 AQLSDKASIQ
-417 VAENSNEVKIENN
+417 ATGDSNEVVIENN
-430 SNVTMAG
+430 SNVTMAD

-442 ANHVY
+442 ADHVY
-447 VSNGSSL
+447 VSNGGSL
-454 ELTGSAKIM
+454 ELTGSAKIT
-463 APGGASV
+463 APGDASV

-487 KARIEGDVSLENGGF
+487 NASIEGDVSLENGGF
-502 LGMSGNAEIEGDL
+502 LGMSGNAKIDGDL

-536 VVAINGSVDISQSVL
+536 DVTINGSIDISQSVL

-642 ILSGTVEGDWVNL
+642 ILSGTVDGDWVNL
-655 NRRYKFEYDTDKQ
+655 NRRYKFDHLGGGK
-668 DGWYNVTQVADA
+668 YNVTQVADA

-698 AWLEGNNFANGS
+698 AWLEGNSFANGS

-750 TENSNQIFST
+750 TENSNQIFNT

>member
-1 MVLMSKMLKLFGFVL
+1 MVLMSKMLKSFGFVL
-16 LGGCFCIFGAR
+16 FGWCFCIFGAR

-42 NITSGIYYDTVSPDP
+42 DITSGIYYDTVSQD
-57 SNKTHE
+57 STSKTHT

-70 EGDLNIFAEQAADK
+70 EGDLNIFTEQAADS
-84 YDSSY
+84 YDASY

-96 VGSDEVIESQSN
+96 VGSGEAVESQVN

-125 NGGAVLVQNGGNLYF
+125 NDGAVLVQNGGNLYF
-140 GNRNGGTNGGT
+140 GNNKGGT
-151 MNVSGVPSFYV
+151 MNVLGVPSFYV
-162 QGNNSVL
+162 QGDKSVL
-169 TFSGVT
+169 AFSGVA
-175 VGGDNNGDNKLESI
+175 VGGDNKLESI
-189 NISNM
+189 SVGNM
-194 GTLNLT
+194 GTVNLANGT
-200 NTEINGG
+200 AINGSDG
-207 DSLKAVNV
+207 LKAVNV
-215 LTAGTLSLEDSL
+215 LTGGKLSLKDSS

-238 DSGTVE
+238 DYGTVE

-256 AKTEGDDNSGA
+256 ASAGDAENPGA
-267 AIVFDNGNLTLKNGS
+267 AIVFDNAALTLKNSS
-282 KLEMTSGVDTGVI
+282 KLEMKSSDNTVA
-295 SGAFSFTDSNVDI
+295 SGAFSFTDSDVDV

-340 SKISHSGLTGSIR
+340 SKISHSGSTGSIR

-365 SSIERTGAG
+365 SSIERTGTG

-396 EGGNVVFSSAV
+396 ASGKVVFSSAV
-407 AQLSDKASIK
+407 AQLSDKASIQ
-417 VAENSNEVKIENN
+417 ATGDSNEAVIENN
-430 SNVTMAG
+430 SNVTMAD

-442 ANHVY
+442 ADHVY
-447 VSNGSSL
+447 VSNGGSL
-454 ELTGSAKIM
+454 ELTGSAKIT
-463 APGGASV
+463 APGDASV

-487 KARIEGDVSLENGGF
+487 NASIEGDVSLENGGF
-502 LGMSGNAEIEGDL
+502 LGMSGNAKIDGDL

-536 VVAINGSVDISQSVL
+536 DVTINGSIDISQSVL

-642 ILSGTVEGDWVNL
+642 ILSGTVDGDWVNL
-655 NRRYKFEYDTDKQ
+655 NRRYKFDHLGGGK
-668 DGWYNVTQVADA
+668 YNVTQVADA

-698 AWLEGNNFANGS
+698 AWLEGNSFANGS

-750 TENSNQIFST
+750 TENSNQIFNT

-850 FLRDTD
+850 LLRDTD

-971 RPEVHVAATYDFVQD
+971 RPEVHVAATYDFVWD